1 MDKHNILKLGF
12 YLLSI
17 AGWFFLTLFIISA
30 FWGDGKVL
38 LNFNSIEEHFIETVF
53 FLCVFSFVVIYG
65 LLDYLEV
72 KRNKEV
78 IIKNEKEKKF

>member
-17 AGWFFLTLFIISA
+17 TGWFFLTLFIISA

-53 FLCVFSFVVIYG
+53 ILCVFSFVVIYG

-72 KRNKEV
+72 KRNKGV

>member
-17 AGWFFLTLFIISA
+17 TGWFFLTLFIVSA

-38 LNFNSIEEHFIETVF
+38 LNFNSIEEHFIEAVF
-53 FLCVFSFVVIYG
+53 IICVFSYVVIYG

-72 KRNKEV
+72 KRNKGV